1 MTESQ
6 EAAASMFVDGAN
18 RTHETLSFGQLLRL
32 IICLKGWDV

>member
-18 RTHETLSFGQLLRL
+18 RTHETLSFEQLLRL
-32 IICLKGWDV
+32 IICLKEWDV